1 MLSLTHIGPAASF
14 GVLLV
19 SWLVGGCGARAVS
32 CKTPIFF
39 VNIFFKM
46 FFLGWLTSLLW
57 SVSKSKYSTQTNV
70 NSPSWVNWGT
80 SKKGRTQNLVSYY
93 LNRTLFTVLDKCR
106 RGIEHWNL
114 VIERAS
120 IAVLGGYFCSLTSVL
135 FIALMNY
142 WAVSFIG
149 VYCPPQCHIWAAL
162 QRLSSRLNEDQ
173 WPDKTK
179 MEMAL

>member
-1 MLSLTHIGPAASF
+1 MFWGLSL
-14 GVLLV
+14 
-19 SWLVGGCGARAVS
+19 WGGLPLQS
-32 CKTPIFF
+32 IFF
-39 VNIFFKM
+39 SVFAIDTSRVDFEASAKANIRPKQTLILPPGSIGEEEKTQNIFSF
-46 FFLGWLTSLLW
+46 S
-57 SVSKSKYSTQTNV
+57 
-70 NSPSWVNWGT
+70 
-80 SKKGRTQNLVSYY
+80 
-93 LNRTLFTVLDKCR
+93 LNRTLFTVLDKS
-106 RGIEHWNL
+106 GIAIEHWNL

>member
-1 MLSLTHIGPAASF
+1 MTHG
-14 GVLLV
+14 G
-19 SWLVGGCGARAVS
+19 WWTTNGGCGARAVS
-32 CKTPIFF
+32 RKAPIFF
-39 VNIFFKM
+39 INI
-46 FFLGWLTSLLW
+46 
-57 SVSKSKYSTQTNV
+57 VSKYSYLVDWQVYFEPSAKANIQPKQTLILHPGSIGEQV
-70 NSPSWVNWGT
+70 KREEHKT
-80 SKKGRTQNLVSYY
+80 SNK
-93 LNRTLFTVLDKCR
+93 TLFTLLDKCGS
-106 RGIEHWNL
+106 GIDHWHL
-114 VIERAS
+114 VIERA
-120 IAVLGGYFCSLTSVL
+120 IAVLGEYFCSLTSVL